1 MKTMG
6 YSWKELI
13 ETITISIFYSKSNV
27 NNRNDM
33 AAHSICAYLSF
44 CQQPHKIELNSC
56 QASADM
62 PIEGLLHK
70 LQIYS
75 GVLLWCQ
82 ILIRQLF
89 SDVRKLLI
97 FNLLFLLSN
106 LKYISN
112 KCFQDQMWT
121 KCQKD
126 FLGNYFRNLETPV
139 HCSVY
144 LLCFHYQDLSDKH
157 LTL

>member
-1 MKTMG
+1 MYCHQYFFGCK
-6 YSWKELI
+6 YDLIQLHRQIIHQNDERFI

-75 GVLLWCQ
+75 GVLL
-82 ILIRQLF
+82 
-89 SDVRKLLI
+89 
-97 FNLLFLLSN
+97 
-106 LKYISN
+106 
-112 KCFQDQMWT
+112 
-121 KCQKD
+121 
-126 FLGNYFRNLETPV
+126 
-139 HCSVY
+139 
-144 LLCFHYQDLSDKH
+144 
-157 LTL
+157 